1 MNKSTLT
8 TSLVGLFVLSALASL
23 AFLGFQ
29 TSNLAGFR
37 PERTFELKAYFR
49 DVSGLSK
56 SASVQLSGVQIGRIK
71 TITLDPKR
79 GYQALVWIE
88 LDRAYENIL
97 PEDSTL
103 EVLTSGLLGEKYLG
117 ITLGGADETL
127 KHQDEIS
134 FTGSSIVIEKLIQQV
149 ITQMSNS

>member
-1 MNKSTLT
+1 MSRQSFISTM
-8 TSLVGLFVLSALASL
+8 VGLFVLSALACL
-23 AFLGFQ
+23 AYLGIK
-29 TSNLAGFR
+29 TSNLAGFQ
-37 PERTFELKAYFR
+37 PTQTFALKAYFR

-56 SASVQLSGVQIGRIK
+56 SASVQLSGVQIGKIK
-71 TITLDPKR
+71 TITLDPQR

-88 LDRAYENIL
+88 LDGAYENIL

-127 KHQDEIS
+127 KNNDEIS
-134 FTGSSIVIEKLIQQV
+134 FTGSSVVIEKLIQQV